1 MAGDRDP
8 QRRQGAAQGE
18 EGEEPRRELS
28 LEERRAKRSETR
40 ASQTYAA
47 FLKHLGERG
56 GMSPGVAEEAA
67 VSVLCALEQRI
78 QVEEARDLEAQLPR
92 KLTAL
97 LHRCERHEGE
107 ARPEKFGRDELLR
120 RVGEDLRLQPEAVEP
135 VVRAVLD
142 ALRDQISEGEAEEVL
157 GQLPEDLRHLWQRT
171 V

>member
-1 MAGDRDP
+1 VRA
-8 QRRQGAAQGE
+8 GAAHPG
-18 EGEEPRRELS
+18 
-28 LEERRAKRSETR
+28 
-40 ASQTYAA
+40 
-47 FLKHLGERG
+47 RG
-56 GMSPGVAEEAA
+56 G
-67 VSVLCALEQRI
+67 
-78 QVEEARDLEAQLPR
+78 
-92 KLTAL
+92 AL